1 MNPVYLNTAR
11 LLTQVAPLVFVDDTF
26 ALKGGTAINLFVRD
40 MPRLSVDLDLV
51 FSDHTLPREQALA
64 RINEAIRQAAE
75 RLAKQGF
82 QTHAPAADAGETKL
96 LVHRDRIEVKVEVNF
111 VLRGTVQPV
120 RRASLTPAAR
130 DVLMADLN
138 IPVVSLEDLYGGK
151 LVAALDRQ
159 HPRDLFDV
167 MQLFAH
173 EGITPGIRRACVV
186 YLASHNRPVHEV
198 LFPPLRDVR
207 HDYTHNF
214 TGMTAEPV
222 PLDDLLAA
230 RERMISELQHGLD
243 ETERRFLM
251 SLVAGKPEWPLL
263 GIAHL
268 EHLPGI
274 RWKLHNLAQLQK
286 TNAKKFAEQVDA
298 LAARLATSASSEL
311 PSTGAE

>member
-1 MNPVYLNTAR
+1 MNPVYLDTAR

-51 FSDHTLPREQALA
+51 FTDYAPPREEALE
-64 RINEAIRQAAE
+64 RINDAIRRAAE
-75 RLAKQGF
+75 RLMKHGF

-96 LVHRDRIEVKVEVNF
+96 LVRRGRIEVKIEVNF
-111 VLRGTVQPV
+111 VMRGTVQPV
-120 RRASLTPAAR
+120 RRASLRPVAR
-130 DVLMADLN
+130 DLLMADLD
-138 IPVVSLEDLYGGK
+138 IPVVSLEDVYGGK

-173 EGITPGIRRACVV
+173 EGITPGIRRAFVV

-198 LFPPLRDVR
+198 LFPPLRDIQ
-207 HDYTHNF
+207 HDYAHNF
-214 TGMTAEPV
+214 AGMTAESV
-222 PLDDLLAA
+222 PLDALLAA
-230 RERMISELQHGLD
+230 QERMVRELQQGLD
-243 ETERRFLM
+243 DNERRFLL
-251 SLVAGKPEWPLL
+251 SLVAGTPDWSLL

-286 TNAKKFAEQVDA
+286 TNAKKFAVQADVLAAKLADSTS
-298 LAARLATSASSEL
+298 LAAREH
-311 PSTGAE
+311 